1 MNEGDWVMTNDNV
14 GQLMQIGFMYCQV
27 HVEGGA
33 GIMRRL
39 IVPTNELKVIPKEVA
54 DIIRSV

>member
-1 MNEGDWVMTNDNV
+1 MNINDWVMTNDNV
-14 GQLMQIGFMYCQV
+14 GQLKQIGGMYCQV
-27 HVEGGA
+27 HVDGGV

-39 IVPTNELKVIPKEVA
+39 IVPTNEIKVIPKEVA